1 MGSLESR
8 LARLEG
14 RIGPVDKEADE
25 RRHLQILEGFA
36 QRFEQK
42 LEWVSP
48 RVEAGE
54 VSLEDMKRESV
65 VFAAAV
71 YVTLRFHG
79 DPKADSAQ
87 EILEEKMTNMERRF
101 PEAATSNAIT
111 RRLIQFYLEKLPRA
125 GEDAS

>member
-1 MGSLESR
+1 VGSLERR
-8 LARLEG
+8 LKNLEG
-14 RIGPVDKEADE
+14 RIGPVDGEADK

-42 LEWVSP
+42 LVWVSP
-48 RVEAGE
+48 RVESGE
-54 VSLEDMKRESV
+54 VSLEDMKRESI

-79 DPKADSAQ
+79 DPEADSAQ
-87 EILEEKMTNMERRF
+87 DILEEKMANMERRF
-101 PEAATSNAIT
+101 PEAATSNRVT
-111 RRLIQFYLEKLPRA
+111 RRLIEFYLEKLPRA